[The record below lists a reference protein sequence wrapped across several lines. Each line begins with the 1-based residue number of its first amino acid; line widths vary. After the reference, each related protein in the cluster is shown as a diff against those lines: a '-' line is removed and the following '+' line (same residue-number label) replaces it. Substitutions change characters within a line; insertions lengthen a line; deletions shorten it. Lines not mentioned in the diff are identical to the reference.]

1 MRPAHHGVP
10 VSNEL
15 SLSVHPRRNY
25 RSREQGY
32 LQTPGNP
39 SAILSEY
46 CNPHRGFGTATN
58 PKLFVIEIIL
68 DCIQFK
74 LFVMLLCHNEILLQ
88 YDISIV
94 SCIVYLEF
102 SHFDLHYLYHYLY
115 TSTKTSKN
123 KYCNLVLYSLVT
135 VK

>member
-1 MRPAHHGVP
+1 MHPGHYGVC
-10 VSNEL
+10 VSDGQ
-15 SLSVHPRRNY
+15 SLSAHQRSSYQSHEQEY
-25 RSREQGY
+25 R
-32 LQTPGNP
+32 QTPGNP

-102 SHFDLHYLYHYLY
+102 SHFDLHYLYQ
-115 TSTKTSKN
+115 K
-123 KYCNLVLYSLVT
+123 
-135 VK
+135 